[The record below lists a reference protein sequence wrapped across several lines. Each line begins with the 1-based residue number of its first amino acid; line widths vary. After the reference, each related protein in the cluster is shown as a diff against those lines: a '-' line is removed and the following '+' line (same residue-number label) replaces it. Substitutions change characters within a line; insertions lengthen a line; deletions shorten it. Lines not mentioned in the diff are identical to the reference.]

1 MFPTVPL
8 NYSRSEGKSSEKS
21 LSEKNSTPNK
31 SFSFSTNKTISI
43 IEMRPEEDSS

>member
-31 SFSFSTNKTISI
+31 SFSFPTNKSISI
-43 IEMRPEEDSS
+43 IEMKPETDSA